1 MKREKKVNKYTVY
14 SEIVFVNKADVYAS
28 NEKEARRKAKEIIE
42 GIEEENR
49 KLIVS
54 DNFYRIRSVELQ
66 EKNIRK
72 ERTVMFVYEDEF

>member
-14 SEIVFVNKADVYAS
+14 SEIVFVNKADVYAN

-42 GIEEENR
+42 GIEEDNR

-66 EKNIRK
+66 EKNIKK
-72 ERTVMFVYEDEF
+72 ERTVMFIYEDEI

>member
-1 MKREKKVNKYTVY
+1 MKSEKKVNKYTVY

-66 EKNIRK
+66 EKNIKK
-72 ERTVMFVYEDEF
+72 ERTVMFIYEDEF